1 MGKQIIFCMETNR
14 QAATDWVYINET
26 IKRFYKVTNQ
36 IHFEKEFLDGKN
48 NYNSKG
54 TLKSIQKK
62 INDFSQ
68 GETSVIYCIDVDDF
82 ETNPTHIKDSEDIV
96 TFCQQNEYDLIW
108 FCHDVEDV
116 YLGRRIPKNEKVQAA
131 ERFRKNKGIE
141 SIDKKKLKSSNTH
154 KVHSSNILDVLD
166 GHLERLS

>member
-1 MGKQIIFCMETNR
+1 M
-14 QAATDWVYINET
+14 
-26 IKRFYKVTNQ
+26 
-36 IHFEKEFLDGKN
+36 DGKN
-48 NYNSKG
+48 NYKSKG
-54 TLKSIQKK
+54 ILKSLQKK
-62 INDFSQ
+62 TSNFK

-82 ETNPTHIKDSEDIV
+82 ETNPTHIKDFEDIV

-141 SIDKKKLKSSNTH
+141 SIDKKKLKS
-154 KVHSSNILDVLD
+154 
-166 GHLERLS
+166 